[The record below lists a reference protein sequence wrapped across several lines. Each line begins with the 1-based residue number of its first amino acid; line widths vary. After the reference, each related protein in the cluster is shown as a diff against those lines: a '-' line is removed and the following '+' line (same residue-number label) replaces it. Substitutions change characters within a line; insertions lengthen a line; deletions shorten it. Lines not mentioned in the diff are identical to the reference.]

1 MTSPVRLVL
10 GRESPSSLECDRF
23 FLSAHCVPLSTI
35 KVSPDSGWCLFVP
48 HVHSTSHLQ
57 KIALTIY
64 SLRNRT

>member
-48 HVHSTSHLQ
+48 HVHSTSHL
-57 KIALTIY
+57 
-64 SLRNRT
+64 